1 MPGGKVAAGFGRS
14 LAAEHTTPAV
24 GVPLASQVYFYSCS
38 EDGSWELSET
48 LIRPHDQFGASI
60 ALKGDRLLIGKVG
73 GTDSE
78 GGVYLYSRDE
88 HGFWQMMRKLSR
100 ASASSAD
107 QFGHT
112 VAIHEEDLVVGV
124 PRWNHG
130 RVRVFVYSLDGT
142 SDLPVQEIQSSA
154 GKGGDQFGESIE
166 FIEGFL
172 AIGAS
177 GHHGAASYSFL
188 GMTGMNGG
196 RSIPLH
202 RRIRRRI
209 SDLENNWQSTIPNY
223 GFRLPAITN
232 VAEVCI
238 IWGFLRWNY
247 RMCSIQMLCSF
258 AVNSE

>member
-1 MPGGKVAAGFGRS
+1 MQVLTPGGEVAAGLGRS
-14 LAAEHTTPAV
+14 LAAEHTTLAV

-38 EDGSWELSET
+38 EDGSWELSEI
-48 LIRPHDQFGASI
+48 LIWPHDQFGASI

-88 HGFWQMMRKLSR
+88 HGFWQMMRKLSH

-130 RVRVFVYSLDGT
+130 RLRVFVYSLDGM
-142 SDLPVQEIQSSA
+142 SDLPVQEIQLSA

-177 GHHGAASYSFL
+177 GHHG
-188 GMTGMNGG
+188 
-196 RSIPLH
+196 
-202 RRIRRRI
+202 
-209 SDLENNWQSTIPNY
+209 
-223 GFRLPAITN
+223 
-232 VAEVCI
+232 VA
-238 IWGFLRWNY
+238 
-247 RMCSIQMLCSF
+247 
-258 AVNSE
+258 